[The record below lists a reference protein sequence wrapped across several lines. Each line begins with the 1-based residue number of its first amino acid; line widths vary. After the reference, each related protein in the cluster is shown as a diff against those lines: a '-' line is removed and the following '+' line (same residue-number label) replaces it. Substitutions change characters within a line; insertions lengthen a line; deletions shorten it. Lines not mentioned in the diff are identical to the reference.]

1 MDSEPCLRFED
12 EAVSFVLGD
21 LDGAVRARMVSH
33 LDSCSP
39 CRREVAALNAAVDV
53 ISASTAPVKP
63 SPGFVD
69 RVLASA
75 EEHHLTPP
83 LAAPSRPVPV
93 VVRRRRTL
101 LSLSAATAALAVAG
115 VEAHSWTLSVLAAFA
130 AALALTY
137 LGLIV
142 AVTRTRARSELV
154 AARPADDVWWRGL
167 EPIEASAAAPVV
179 DPSEASTVA
188 LDNTALTRF
197 VVSYFTGWLLTP
209 VVATIGLVRGDLSG
223 VEQSSVL
230 GRILALQRQGRAQSL
245 RLLAAGVTTVV
256 VAGGGTATATILLTP
271 QVASAAPAPQTY
283 VVRTGDTLSAI
294 AQRYGV
300 PVTYL
305 ARINGISDPNVIV
318 AGEVIHLGATSPAAS
333 AASPAAAG
341 SGSTYTVHDGDTL
354 DSIAERLGTTAA
366 ALAAANHLADPNL
379 IFAGQVLVVSGAAA
393 APTASASTP
402 ASTGS
407 LVLAAQVAGRYTVHD
422 GDTLD
427 SIAERL
433 GTTAAALAAA
443 NHLADPNLIFA
454 GQVLDV
460 PHRSIGTG
468 TTEASA
474 ITEASATTA
483 ETTPT
488 TTPPPAAPAPST
500 TPAPPPPVTS
510 GYINPFAQG
519 NWSPA
524 RIDQGVDWIPNAPS
538 PVVAIGDGVITY
550 SSTSSGWPGGA
561 FISYRLTSGSHAGLY
576 VYVAEHLTN
585 LLPTGTVVHAGEQ
598 IATALPGDPWT
609 EWGWASAYGPAP
621 APGSQ
626 YNGAPDGTPTAGGK
640 AFARFLISIGVTGV
654 QDPGPGP
661 TTP

>member
-1 MDSEPCLRFED
+1 MRSI
-12 EAVSFVLGD
+12 V
-21 LDGAVRARMVSH
+21 GAQG
-33 LDSCSP
+33 
-39 CRREVAALNAAVDV
+39 AAG
-53 ISASTAPVKP
+53 
-63 SPGFVD
+63 GF
-69 RVLASA
+69 
-75 EEHHLTPP
+75 
-83 LAAPSRPVPV
+83 
-93 VVRRRRTL
+93 
-101 LSLSAATAALAVAG
+101 
-115 VEAHSWTLSVLAAFA
+115 
-130 AALALTY
+130 
-137 LGLIV
+137 
-142 AVTRTRARSELV
+142 TRTRARSELV

-341 SGSTYTVHDGDTL
+341 SGST
-354 DSIAERLGTTAA
+354 
-366 ALAAANHLADPNL
+366 
-379 IFAGQVLVVSGAAA
+379 
-393 APTASASTP
+393 
-402 ASTGS
+402 
-407 LVLAAQVAGRYTVHD
+407 YTVHD

>member
-1 MDSEPCLRFED
+1 VDSEPCLRFED

-39 CRREVAALNAAVDV
+39 CRREVAALNTAVDV
-53 ISASTAPVKP
+53 ISASTTPVEP
-63 SPGFVD
+63 SPGFVG

-75 EEHHLTPP
+75 EEHYLTPP

-101 LSLSAATAALAVAG
+101 LSLSAVTAALAVAG
-115 VEAHSWTLSVLAAFA
+115 VEAHSLTLSVLAAFA
-130 AALALTY
+130 AALALAY

-142 AVTRTRARSELV
+142 AVTRTKARSEL
-154 AARPADDVWWRGL
+154 ATAWPADDVWWRGL
-167 EPIEASAAAPVV
+167 EPIESTAAAPAAERSAA
-179 DPSEASTVA
+179 PTVA
-188 LDNTALTRF
+188 LDNAVLARF

-209 VVATIGLVRGDLSG
+209 VVAAIGLVRGDLSD
-223 VEQSSVL
+223 VEQSPVL
-230 GRILALQRQGRAQSL
+230 GRVVALQRQGRAQSL

-271 QVASAAPAPQTY
+271 QAASAAPAPQSY
-283 VVRTGDTLSAI
+283 VVRAGDTLSAI

-300 PVTYL
+300 SVTYL
-305 ARINGISDPNVIV
+305 ARLNGISDPNVIV

-333 AASPAAAG
+333 AASPASAG
-341 SGSTYTVHDGDTL
+341 SGSTYTVQDGDTL
-354 DSIAERLGTTAA
+354 DSIAARLGTTAA
-366 ALAAANHLADPNL
+366 ALAAANHLTDPNL
-379 IFAGQVLVVSGAAA
+379 IFAGQVLA
-393 APTASASTP
+393 
-402 ASTGS
+402 
-407 LVLAAQVAGRYTVHD
+407 
-422 GDTLD
+422 
-427 SIAERL
+427 I
-433 GTTAAALAAA
+433 
-443 NHLADPNLIFA
+443 
-454 GQVLDV
+454 
-460 PHRSIGTG
+460 PHGSIGAGTEAPA
-468 TTEASA
+468 TTEAPA
-474 ITEASATTA
+474 PTEASATA
-483 ETTPT
+483 EATTPT
-488 TTPPPAAPAPST
+488 TTTPPPTTPAPST
-500 TPAPPPPVTS
+500 TPAPPAPVTS
-510 GYINPFAQG
+510 GYVNPFTQG
-519 NWSPA
+519 SWSPA

-550 SSTSSGWPGGA
+550 SSTGSGWPGGG

-576 VYVAEHLTN
+576 IYVAEHLTN

-609 EWGWASAYGPAP
+609 EWGWASANGPAP

-626 YNGAPDGTPTAGGK
+626 YNGAPDGTATAGGK